1 MLWKGFQRPKRLD
14 VERETLT
21 DRFGRFQ
28 AQPFERGF
36 GTTIGNAIRRVLL
49 SSIEGAAITAV
60 KIDGV
65 LHEFSPIQGV
75 VEDATDI
82 ILNLK
87 QIPLKLHV
95 DYTKTL
101 YLRVDKA
108 GEVRARDIEAD
119 ADVEILEPDAH
130 IATVS
135 EGGKLHMELRLKR
148 GRGYVSADKNFDED
162 LGIGWIPVDSIHSPV
177 KKVNYLV
184 EAARLGQTTDYDKLT
199 LDVWTNGSVHPRDA
213 VSLAAKLV
221 RDHLNIFIN
230 LDESLESS
238 AEGASEPARV
248 GALNEHLDKSVEE
261 LELSVRSYNCLKN
274 ANIRTI
280 RELVAKTEAE
290 MLKTKNFGRKS
301 LNEIKEIL
309 TTMGLSLGMRMDQPT
324 TATSD
329 DLTIDDTSR
338 RARVTGRTSSNET
351 DHASQSC
358 TSEVGSGHRAS
369 HRAAAEPGHGPHP
382 ARADRDHRAQG
393 QGAAALRRAAD
404 HHRQAR
410 PGGGRRP
417 HQGAQRASP
426 GPGRHPGPRRRR
438 QAV

>member
-1 MLWKGFQRPKRLD
+1 MLWKGFQRPKRLEF
-14 VERETLT
+14 ERETLT
-21 DRFGRFQ
+21 DRFGRFH

-36 GTTIGNAIRRVLL
+36 GTTIGNALRRVLL

-65 LHEFSPIQGV
+65 LHEFSPISGV

-87 QIPLKLHV
+87 QIPLKCHV

-108 GEVRARDIEAD
+108 GEVRARDIEVD
-119 ADVEILEPDAH
+119 QDVEVLEPDAH
-130 IATVS
+130 IATIG
-135 EGGKLHMELRLKR
+135 EGGKLHMELRIKR
-148 GRGYVSADKNFDED
+148 GRGYVAADKNFDAD
-162 LGIGWIPVDSIHSPV
+162 LGIGWIPIDSVHSPV

-199 LDVWTNGSVHPRDA
+199 IDVWSNGAVTPRDA

-221 RDHLNIFIN
+221 RDHLNIFIS
-230 LDESLESS
+230 LDEADDLPSDT
-238 AEGASEPARV
+238 ATEPVRAGV
-248 GALNEHLDKSVEE
+248 TNEHLDKSVEE

-280 RELVAKTEAE
+280 RELVQKTEGE

-309 TTMGLSLGMRMDQPT
+309 ATMGLGLGMKLDQ
-324 TATSD
+324 TS
-329 DLTIDDTSR
+329 
-338 RARVTGRTSSNET
+338 
-351 DHASQSC
+351 
-358 TSEVGSGHRAS
+358 
-369 HRAAAEPGHGPHP
+369 AAQE
-382 ARADRDHRAQG
+382 
-393 QGAAALRRAAD
+393 
-404 HHRQAR
+404 
-410 PGGGRRP
+410 
-417 HQGAQRASP
+417 
-426 GPGRHPGPRRRR
+426 
-438 QAV
+438 

>member
-36 GTTIGNAIRRVLL
+36 GTTIGNALRRVLL

-65 LHEFSPIQGV
+65 LHEFSPIPGV

-119 ADVEILEPDAH
+119 GDVEILEPDAH

-221 RDHLNIFIN
+221 RDHLNIFVN

-238 AEGASEPARV
+238 TEVSEPARV

-324 TATSD
+324 
-329 DLTIDDTSR
+329 
-338 RARVTGRTSSNET
+338 
-351 DHASQSC
+351 
-358 TSEVGSGHRAS
+358 
-369 HRAAAEPGHGPHP
+369 
-382 ARADRDHRAQG
+382 
-393 QGAAALRRAAD
+393 AAD
-404 HHRQAR
+404 
-410 PGGGRRP
+410 
-417 HQGAQRASP
+417 
-426 GPGRHPGPRRRR
+426 
-438 QAV
+438 